1 MTTSSTGKRRVVVTG
16 LGAVTPIGH
25 TVPDLWAAMHEGKS
39 GVSPLEGFPLD
50 DLKIL
55 IAAQIKGFDH
65 KARLKHFARDKII
78 LHADRYSWFA
88 AAAADEA
95 VKQSGLKLPLVDPY
109 RSACIIG
116 SGAGGLTTYET
127 AYRDLFIHNKRATHP
142 LTLLRIIG
150 SSASAHVGIEYGI
163 KGPTFATCS
172 ACSTA
177 AHAIGIGRDYIRHG
191 LVDMAIVGAS
201 ESVINYGTMKA
212 WQAMHVLSPEGCF
225 PFAKKRNGTVLGE
238 GAGVL
243 VIEELEHAKA
253 RGATILAELAGFGM
267 TSDSKDMVNPDIE
280 GPKEA
285 MRLALE
291 DAGISPEQVNYLNA
305 HGTATTINDRN
316 ETNAIKGVFGD
327 HAKKLAISSTKSM
340 HGHPLGAGGGI
351 EAVACIKAIG
361 EGWVPP
367 TIGLDEADPECDL
380 DYVPNVPRPAPIN
393 VALKNSF
400 GLGGQNACLVLG
412 RYSNGQDT
420 H

>member
-1 MTTSSTGKRRVVVTG
+1 MGV
-16 LGAVTPIGH
+16 VTPIGT
-25 TVPDLWAAMHEGKS
+25 TVADFWNSCKEGRS
-39 GVSPLEGFPLD
+39 GVGPLGGFPLE

-55 IAAQIKGFDH
+55 IAAQIKDFDH
-65 KARLKHFARDKII
+65 KARLKHFKRDKII

-95 VKQSGLKLPLVDPY
+95 AKQAGLEGPLPDPY
-109 RSACIIG
+109 RTACIIG
-116 SGAGGLTTYET
+116 SGAGGLVTFET
-127 AYRDLFIHNKRATHP
+127 AYRDLFILNKRATHP

-150 SSASAHVGIEYGI
+150 SSAAAHVGIEYGV

-177 AHAIGIGRDYIRHG
+177 AHAIGIGRDYIRNG
-191 LVDMAIVGAS
+191 LVDLAIVGAS

-243 VIEELEHAKA
+243 VLESEAHAKA
-253 RGATILAELAGFGM
+253 RGAKVLAEVIGFGM

-280 GPKEA
+280 GPSEA

-291 DAGISPEQVNYLNA
+291 DARLAPTEIDYINA

-316 ETNAIKGVFGD
+316 ETNAIKKVFGA
-327 HAKKLAISSTKSM
+327 HASNLAVSSTKSM
-340 HGHPLGAGGGI
+340 HGHPLGAGGAI
-351 EAVACIKAIG
+351 EAVASLKAMQ
-361 EGWVPP
+361 ENWVPP
-367 TIGLDEADPECDL
+367 TIGLDEPDPECDL
-380 DYVPNVPRPAPIN
+380 DYVPNVGREKRVTYAMS
-393 VALKNSF
+393 NSF
-400 GLGGQNACLVLG
+400 AFGGLNAVLIFG
-412 RYSNGQDT
+412 PPPA
-420 H
+420 